1 VHIELEAGDIFLTKG
16 NAIISR
22 LIRFFTRGIG
32 EKRTKVNHVG
42 LIVSPGDL
50 HTALVVEAIRF
61 VTRRTLWAGYGPPK
75 TDCVAVFR
83 ANNLSDEDIRTIT
96 ARAQSMVGAKY
107 GWPKI
112 IAHLL
117 DWCLLGAY
125 VFRRLV
131 PGKRYPIC
139 SWLVA
144 DAFAKAGKY
153 FGVDPG
159 AAEPDDIWDYVT
171 SLEHGHY
178 VQVYPL
184 RRLAEGE
191 HG

>member
-131 PGKRYPIC
+131 PRTPSPRPASTSGSTRARL
-139 SWLVA
+139 SRMTS
-144 DAFAKAGKY
+144 GTTSRHSSM
-153 FGVDPG
+153 
-159 AAEPDDIWDYVT
+159 VT
-171 SLEHGHY
+171 MC
-178 VQVYPL
+178 
-184 RRLAEGE
+184 RCTR
-191 HG
+191 